1 MGGAENVAVATNCMT
16 RLRLTLKDNSKA
28 DVEKIKKVKG
38 VLGCQFAG
46 SQLQVIIGQNVPKV
60 LAEFVAMSGVKQGA
74 AVDEN
79 LDAPKEKF
87 ELKNLPNIILDYLS
101 GSMTQLIPLLMA
113 GGLFRTIAAVLGPTM
128 LGVLSDTDPTYTFL
142 YTTLYEATFT
152 FIPIYLGYAA
162 AKKLGASPVL
172 GMLLGGAL
180 MAPSVVSVATQEGG
194 GIISVYGIQIA
205 AANYQQSVL
214 PIILSVPVLYF
225 VEKFFKKVMPDVL
238 STVFTPFCTMIVT
251 IPIAFI
257 VLAPIGNEIGSLIA
271 NALFGLADLGGIGIL
286 IVMAILGAFWQLF
299 VVCGMHMPVILLAQV
314 QIIAAGYDPFV
325 FVSTNCAMA
334 AVWGCAFGAFLK
346 MRNPD
351 EKGLALGYVISAIAG
366 GVTEPALFGILMR
379 FRRTM
384 LGYVYRRC
392 YRRCVLRPHGCYL
405 LPGRRCLQLPG
416 LHQLP
421 AGWPDEHRLGYRR
434 YGNLLCHRRCRRL
447 CHWLLQRGAR
457 RDGGL
462 RPSHS
467 VTCDL
472 TYTTGPRQ
480 AQARRG
486 LSCKV
491 D

>member
-1 MGGAENVAVATNCMT
+1 MFTTVFSAAVYGLQAYLVRVEVDLAGRLPSFQLVGSLGSEVKESRERVSVAMKNSGFQIPPAHITVNLAPAGRRKDGTAFDLPVAVGL
-16 RLRLTLKDNSKA
+16 LRDMELVPEEALQDTLFLGELGLNG
-28 DVEKIKKVKG
+28 EIKKVKG

-60 LAEFVAMSGVKQGA
+60 LAEFVAISGVKQGE

-128 LGVLSDTDPTYTFL
+128 LGVLSADDPTYTFL

-257 VLAPIGNEIGSLIA
+257 VLAPIGNEIGTLIA

-286 IVMAILGAFWQLF
+286 IVMAVLGAFWQLF
-299 VVCGMHMPVILLAQV
+299 VV
-314 QIIAAGYDPFV
+314 
-325 FVSTNCAMA
+325 
-334 AVWGCAFGAFLK
+334 
-346 MRNPD
+346 
-351 EKGLALGYVISAIAG
+351 
-366 GVTEPALFGILMR
+366 
-379 FRRTM
+379 
-384 LGYVYRRC
+384 
-392 YRRCVLRPHGCYL
+392 
-405 LPGRRCLQLPG
+405 
-416 LHQLP
+416 
-421 AGWPDEHRLGYRR
+421 
-434 YGNLLCHRRCRRL
+434 
-447 CHWLLQRGAR
+447 
-457 RDGGL
+457 
-462 RPSHS
+462 
-467 VTCDL
+467 
-472 TYTTGPRQ
+472 
-480 AQARRG
+480 
-486 LSCKV
+486 
-491 D
+491 

>member
-1 MGGAENVAVATNCMT
+1 MAVDNKQIATDVLELVGGAENVAVATNCMT

-325 FVSTNCAMA
+325 F
-334 AVWGCAFGAFLK
+334 GAFLK

-384 LGYVYRRC
+384 LGMFIGGAIGAVFSGLMGVTY
-392 YRRCVLRPHGCYL
+392 YL
-405 LPGRRCLQLPG
+405 AGGASNFLVFTNYLQ
-416 LHQLP
+416 
-421 AGWPDEHRLGYRR
+421 
-434 YGNLLCHRRCRRL
+434 
-447 CHWLLQRGAR
+447 
-457 RDGGL
+457 GGQMNTVWAIVGMAI
-462 RPSHS
+462 SF
-467 VTCDL
+467 VIAAAVVFA
-472 TYTTGPRQ
+472 TGFSKEEL
-480 AQARRG
+480 AEMEA
-486 LSCKV
+486 
-491 D
+491 

>member
-1 MGGAENVAVATNCMT
+1 
-16 RLRLTLKDNSKA
+16 
-28 DVEKIKKVKG
+28 
-38 VLGCQFAG
+38 
-46 SQLQVIIGQNVPKV
+46 
-60 LAEFVAMSGVKQGA
+60 
-74 AVDEN
+74 
-79 LDAPKEKF
+79 
-87 ELKNLPNIILDYLS
+87 
-101 GSMTQLIPLLMA
+101 
-113 GGLFRTIAAVLGPTM
+113 
-128 LGVLSDTDPTYTFL
+128 
-142 YTTLYEATFT
+142 
-152 FIPIYLGYAA
+152 
-162 AKKLGASPVL
+162 
-172 GMLLGGAL
+172 MLLGGAL

-257 VLAPIGNEIGSLIA
+257 VLAPIGNEIGTLIA

-286 IVMAILGAFWQLF
+286 IVMAVLGAFWQLF

-346 MRNPD
+346 MKNPTRS
-351 EKGLALGYVISAIAG
+351 LSPSVTSSPPSPAASPSPRSSASSCAS
-366 GVTEPALFGILMR
+366 VAPCR
-379 FRRTM
+379 H
-384 LGYVYRRC
+384 VHRRC

-405 LPGRRCLQLPG
+405 LPRRRCLQLPG

-434 YGNLLCHRRCRRL
+434 YGNLLVIAAAVVFVSGFSKEEL
-447 CHWLLQRGAR
+447 AEME
-457 RDGGL
+457 
-462 RPSHS
+462 
-467 VTCDL
+467 
-472 TYTTGPRQ
+472 
-480 AQARRG
+480 A
-486 LSCKV
+486 
-491 D
+491 

>member
-1 MGGAENVAVATNCMT
+1 MAVDNKQIATDVLELVGGAENVSVATNCMT

-60 LAEFVAMSGVKQGA
+60 LAEFVAISGVKQGE
-74 AVDEN
+74 AVNEN

-128 LGVLSDTDPTYTFL
+128 LGVLSADDPTYTFL

-225 VEKFFKKVMPDVL
+225 IEKFFKKVMPDVL

-257 VLAPIGNEIGSLIA
+257 VLAPIGNEIGTLIA

-299 VVCGMHMPVILLAQV
+299 VVCGMHMPVI
-314 QIIAAGYDPFV
+314 
-325 FVSTNCAMA
+325 
-334 AVWGCAFGAFLK
+334 
-346 MRNPD
+346 
-351 EKGLALGYVISAIAG
+351 SAIAG
-366 GVTEPALFGILMR
+366 GVTEPALFGILIR

-384 LGYVYRRC
+384 FGMFIGGAIGAVFSGLMGVTY
-392 YRRCVLRPHGCYL
+392 YL
-405 LPGRRCLQLPG
+405 AGGASNFLVFTNYLQ
-416 LHQLP
+416 
-421 AGWPDEHRLGYRR
+421 
-434 YGNLLCHRRCRRL
+434 
-447 CHWLLQRGAR
+447 
-457 RDGGL
+457 GGQMNTVWAIVGMAISFVIAAAVVFACGFSKEEL
-462 RPSHS
+462 
-467 VTCDL
+467 
-472 TYTTGPRQ
+472 
-480 AQARRG
+480 AEMEA
-486 LSCKV
+486 
-491 D
+491 